1 MGCVRAAR
9 GSGRLACARARV
21 RGQRTTRFRASEP
34 GAAGDLRGAGLTLG
48 NDPVECAAAAGY
60 RICESDA
67 GTERVLSHDG
77 LPAAQRIP
85 LDFQLLLPPVPAS
98 GPDGL
103 YPLVVFIHG
112 WNGHKNSIG
121 GGLESEFVPYAQ
133 AGYAVL
139 AYSARAWGNSC
150 GSTQQTAPECAN
162 QWNHLADVRFEV
174 RDTQYFAGLLADE
187 LSDDGTPLVDGTKV
201 GVTGVSYGGGLD
213 PAREPAQ
220 SGGRFDGNVLPWT
233 SPAGKP
239 MQIAAAAPF
248 WAWTDLSY
256 SLLPNGRTL
265 DYVSNNSY
273 YGPNADHPI
282 GVLKSSYVAGLR
294 HRARQQRLRAAR
306 RGAAPGSLVPA
317 DQRRRAVY
325 RIGCRRG
332 RR

>member
-1 MGCVRAAR
+1 MGDVRAAR
-9 GSGRLACARARV
+9 GSGRLALRALAFLAWA
-21 RGQRTTRFRASEP
+21 GSALLASALPSQAQLVIFEAP
-34 GAAGDLRGAGLTLG
+34 GLTLG

-60 RICESDA
+60 RICQSDA

-77 LPAAQRIP
+77 LPVAERIP
-85 LDFQLLLPPVPAS
+85 LDFQLLLPTAPGG

-150 GSTQQTAPECAN
+150 GSSQQTNPECAN

-187 LSDDGTPLVDGTKV
+187 LSDDGTPLVDGSKV
-201 GVTGVSYGGGLD
+201 GVTGVSYGGGQSTQLAGLRNRVVDLD
-213 PAREPAQ
+213 G
-220 SGGRFDGNVLPWT
+220 SLLPWT

-239 MQIAAAAPF
+239 MGSLRSALLGLDRSVLLAAAQRTTNAG
-248 WAWTDLSY
+248 LRLEQ
-256 SLLPNGRTL
+256 LLLR
-265 DYVSNNSY
+265 SER
-273 YGPNADHPI
+273 
-282 GVLKSSYVAGLR
+282 KSSHRRVQVELRGRALR
-294 HRARQQRLRAAR
+294 HRARQQRLWRRPAR
-306 RGAAPGSLVPA
+306 SRPWISGS
-317 DQRRRAVY
+317 R
-325 RIGCRRG
+325 
-332 RR
+332 